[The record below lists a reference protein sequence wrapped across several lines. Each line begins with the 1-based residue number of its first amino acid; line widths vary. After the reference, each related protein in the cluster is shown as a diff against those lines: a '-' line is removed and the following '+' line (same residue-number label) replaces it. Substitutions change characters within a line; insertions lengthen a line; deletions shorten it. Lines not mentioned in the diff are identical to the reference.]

1 MPLYKVKA
9 VNMSGVK
16 LSETIEAHDI
26 NSLKTLLREKG
37 LIPIEISDVKERKGF
52 LTRINDKDILFF
64 TQELSS
70 LLDAGLALDRALGIL
85 REHTTKRT
93 MKDIIDKIIR
103 DIEKGRSFSQAL
115 SVYPEF
121 SDVYVNII
129 RASEAGGTLEE
140 SLRRLTRFYE
150 VNISAREEIKGALIY
165 PMLLTCV
172 GIIAISIIV
181 FYVIPRF
188 ERMFYE
194 LGAAIPVT
202 TELVFNISSLL
213 SSYWWIIPGFIILSL
228 TVFRYYS
235 MRPEGRFLWDR
246 MRLRIPFLREIFM
259 RIAISRF
266 LRTLG
271 SLFEGGVPLLDALRL
286 ARDVTG
292 NKFISQRLAPLEE
305 GVRKGRG
312 LSSPLKELN
321 VFPPLIV
328 EMIAVGEEAGKMEET
343 FINIAERYERETRE
357 LIRRGVRLFEPI
369 MIVVMGS
376 IVAFIVI
383 SILLA
388 IFSVNEMS
396 I

>member
-16 LSETIEAHDI
+16 LSETMEAHDI
-26 NSLKTLLREKG
+26 NSLKSQLREKG
-37 LIPIEISDVKERKGF
+37 LIPLEISDVKERKGL

-70 LLDAGLALDRALGIL
+70 LLDAGLPLDRALGIL
-85 REHTTKRT
+85 REHTTKRK
-93 MKDIIDKIIR
+93 MKEIIDKIIR
-103 DIEKGRSFSQAL
+103 DIEKGRSFSQAI

-172 GIIAISIIV
+172 GIIAVGIIV

-188 ERMFYE
+188 EKMFYE
-194 LGAAIPVT
+194 LGAAIPLT
-202 TELVFNISSLL
+202 TEMVFSISRLLSGYWWLILVLMISSITGL
-213 SSYWWIIPGFIILSL
+213 
-228 TVFRYYS
+228 RYYA
-235 MRPEGRFLWDR
+235 MKPEGRLLWDKI
-246 MRLRIPFLREIFM
+246 RLRIPFLREIFM

-271 SLFEGGVPLLDALRL
+271 SLLEGGVPLLDALRL
-286 ARDVTG
+286 SRDVTG
-292 NKFISQRLAPLEE
+292 NRVISERLAPLEE

-312 LSSPLKELN
+312 LSAPLKELN

-343 FINIAERYERETRE
+343 FINIAERYEAETRE
-357 LIRRGVRLFEPI
+357 LIKRSVRLFEPI

-396 I
+396 L